1 MANADRLITLEGP
14 KLRHTPAFDGFRGF
28 GVLIVVFYHSEVVSF
43 LGGAVIVIDWF
54 FVASGFLITSLLL
67 DERASTG
74 SNSLRRF
81 YERRILRL
89 FPAMYSML
97 LLVTAMLGIV
107 NIVVVTRNMDV
118 DMGRW
123 WIDIV
128 GAATYSYYLVAA
140 VIPNQVTGVIGHT
153 WSLSLEEQFYFI
165 WPFLLVLVLGKARKA
180 SDRTLIIGCVSFIVL
195 MIGLRL
201 GLQNQIAIVRP
212 KGSAVGAVDYAD
224 LDHPTVAGAIYR
236 IAAVR
241 PDMIIF
247 GCLLAILKKG
257 APNPLTDKWRKGL
270 RTWGFVGFMT
280 FFTFTAFGNRFP
292 DFRLFGRGFFDL
304 FGGVGYQVAL
314 LMIGPFVLD
323 LYLRPEG
330 FVAKLFSNKHMQ
342 WLGVRSYGIY
352 LWHIPALLPIYPAI
366 HDVYGV
372 RRLVL
377 GLIGGLMGIGA
388 GVLSFKFVEKP
399 FLRLKDTKYRRPQDG
414 SAMSEQPSS

>member
-1 MANADRLITLEGP
+1 MADADRLISLDGP

-74 SNSLRRF
+74 SNNLRRF
-81 YERRILRL
+81 YERRVLRL
-89 FPAMYSML
+89 FPAMYAMI
-97 LLVTAMLGIV
+97 LLVGAMLAIT
-107 NIVVVTRNMDV
+107 NIVVVTRNLDA

-140 VIPNQVTGVIGHT
+140 IIPDQVTGVIGHT

-165 WPFLLVLVLGKARKA
+165 WPFVLVMVLGRARKA
-180 SDRTLIIGCVSFIVL
+180 SDRALITACVAFIVL
-195 MIGLRL
+195 AIGLRF

-212 KGSAVGAVDYAD
+212 KGSGVGAVEFSDI
-224 LDHPTVAGAIYR
+224 DHPSVAGAIYR

-241 PDMIIF
+241 PDMIIY
-247 GCLLAILKKG
+247 GCLLAILKKR
-257 APNPLTDKWRKGL
+257 APNPLTDKWRKNL
-270 RTWGFVGFMT
+270 RAWGFVGFVV

-304 FGGVGYQVAL
+304 FGGVSYQIAL

-330 FVAKLFSNKHMQ
+330 FISRLFTSKWMQ

-352 LWHIPALLPIYPAI
+352 LWHIPALLPLLPAI
-366 HDVYGV
+366 QDVYGV
-372 RRLVL
+372 KRLIL
-377 GLIGGLMGIGA
+377 GLIAGSLGIGA
-388 GVLSFKFVEKP
+388 GLLSFKFIEKP
-399 FLRLKDTKYRRPQDG
+399 FLRLKETRYRRPQDG
-414 SAMSEQPSS
+414 ALSEQPAS